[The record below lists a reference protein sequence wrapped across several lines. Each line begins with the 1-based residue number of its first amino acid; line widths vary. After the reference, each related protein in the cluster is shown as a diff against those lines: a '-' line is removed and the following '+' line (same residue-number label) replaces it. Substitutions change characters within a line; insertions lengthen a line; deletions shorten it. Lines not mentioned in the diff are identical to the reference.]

1 MRGAPGWGKLWPM
14 SQSSLSSQRNARWGL
29 RLFFL
34 YLFLYAGFIG
44 VNALD
49 PEAMSHPWWGGVN
62 VAIWSGMGLIAA
74 AFGLAVLYLYHAE
87 DDHHETSGS

>member
-1 MRGAPGWGKLWPM
+1 M
-14 SQSSLSSQRNARWGL
+14 SQSSLCSQRNARWGL

-44 VNALD
+44 VNALA
-49 PEAMSHPWWGGVN
+49 PEVMSHPWWGGVN
-62 VAIWSGMGLIAA
+62 VAIWSGMGLIAV

-87 DDHHETSGS
+87 DDHHEQGGSQVG